1 MDHKKI
7 KGTYRGQKSD
17 HWKQIQIKL
26 SFKLNKEI
34 EDHLMSRAD
43 TMNSDVFSWNL
54 ETQLNHPEVKPEIEN
69 ENLQEPAYPEDSS

>member
-1 MDHKKI
+1 
-7 KGTYRGQKSD
+7 
-17 HWKQIQIKL
+17 
-26 SFKLNKEI
+26 
-34 EDHLMSRAD
+34 MSRAD